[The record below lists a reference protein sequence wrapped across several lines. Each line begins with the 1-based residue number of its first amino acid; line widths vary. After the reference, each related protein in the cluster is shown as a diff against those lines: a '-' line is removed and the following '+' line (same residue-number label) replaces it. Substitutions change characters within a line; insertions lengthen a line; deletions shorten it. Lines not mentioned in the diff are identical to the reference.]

1 MQPIVLINQRVQNAV
16 VYIAVGSIAMLIVAL
31 IIVMAKD
38 KARPIMDNVLR
49 RYDFF
54 IFMKA
59 SVGLRFI
66 KEMER
71 DGWLPLIH
79 YPSCLLVKQQFF
91 TA

>member
-38 KARPIMDNVLR
+38 RIRPITDNVPR

-59 SVGLRFI
+59 SVMKR
-66 KEMER
+66 
-71 DGWLPLIH
+71 
-79 YPSCLLVKQQFF
+79 Y
-91 TA
+91 

>member
-1 MQPIVLINQRVQNAV
+1 MQPIVLISQRVQNAV

-38 KARPIMDNVLR
+38 KAKPMMDNVLR

-59 SVGLRFI
+59 SVVVMDKR
-66 KEMER
+66 
-71 DGWLPLIH
+71 
-79 YPSCLLVKQQFF
+79 LVNRVFF
-91 TA
+91 HSYNNCGKAIY

>member
-1 MQPIVLINQRVQNAV
+1 MQPIVLISQRVQNAV

-38 KARPIMDNVLR
+38 RIKPIMDSVLR

-59 SVGLRFI
+59 SDKRF
-66 KEMER
+66 R
-71 DGWLPLIH
+71 LPISQIANF
-79 YPSCLLVKQQFF
+79 YRVIIM
-91 TA
+91 

>member
-31 IIVMAKD
+31 MIVMAKD
-38 KARPIMDNVLR
+38 RIKPIIDNVLR

-59 SVGLRFI
+59 SNDCGL
-66 KEMER
+66 
-71 DGWLPLIH
+71 G
-79 YPSCLLVKQQFF
+79 YLLVR
-91 TA
+91 

>member
-31 IIVMAKD
+31 TIVMAKD
-38 KARPIMDNVLR
+38 KAKPTIDSVLR

-59 SVGLRFI
+59 SDKR
-66 KEMER
+66 
-71 DGWLPLIH
+71 
-79 YPSCLLVKQQFF
+79 Y
-91 TA
+91 